1 MPADIGY
8 IEDPSVKPDEIGIMN
23 ISADINLST
32 TYDRSRR
39 QFVNYKSRRQ
49 PFVLCQIQEFQ
60 AEKGIEGF
68 KPRKVKIGKFLAD
81 TGAQVNIGNLTL
93 FDLLGIPRSEFNKR
107 TRDASYMKIHELGY
121 IPVSAFKEN
130 FLCTLSLIHI

>member
-8 IEDPSVKPDEIGIMN
+8 IEDPSVKPDEKGIMN

-68 KPRKVKIGKFLAD
+68 KP
-81 TGAQVNIGNLTL
+81 
-93 FDLLGIPRSEFNKR
+93 
-107 TRDASYMKIHELGY
+107 
-121 IPVSAFKEN
+121 
-130 FLCTLSLIHI
+130 